1 MRMSDGICLFV
12 DAAEGVTLQT
22 ERMLK
27 HAIHVSYYLVKTKTF
42 NYLAMKEL
50 SYSFVFCAQEKMGL
64 TLCINKIDR
73 LILELKLPP
82 LDAYF
87 KLRHILE
94 ELNSLLGYGYLF

>member
-1 MRMSDGICLFV
+1 
-12 DAAEGVTLQT
+12 
-22 ERMLK
+22 
-27 HAIHVSYYLVKTKTF
+27 
-42 NYLAMKEL
+42 
-50 SYSFVFCAQEKMGL
+50 MGL

-94 ELNSLLGYGYLF
+94 ELNSLLGYDYFNFINYI